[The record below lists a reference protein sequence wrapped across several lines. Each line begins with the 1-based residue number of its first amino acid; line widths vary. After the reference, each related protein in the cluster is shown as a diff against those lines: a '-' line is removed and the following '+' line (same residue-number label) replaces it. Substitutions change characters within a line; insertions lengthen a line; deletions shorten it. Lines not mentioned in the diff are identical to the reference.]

1 MPGYIYRSINY
12 IFNLCIFWAIHF
24 PILICIY
31 VYRYTHILPSRS
43 QRDEN
48 LCTKCKGK
56 GELKTRS
63 PHAWMWSIVPEE
75 RTIPITHN
83 ILHTCSCPVTYS
95 PDRYSS
101 CLSNAW
107 IQNPSCL
114 APQLLTIPIM
124 QGMYLHWASPTAY
137 LRYIYFFSQSLLIS
151 YIIHQ

>member
-31 VYRYTHILPSRS
+31 VYRYIHILPSRS

-63 PHAWMWSIVPEE
+63 PHAWIWSIVPEE

-83 ILHTCSCPVTYS
+83 ILHTCSCPVSGYLLPLSIFLMSQQCMNPKSLLSCPSTFNYS
-95 PDRYSS
+95 HHARYVLALGLSY
-101 CLSNAW
+101 CLS
-107 IQNPSCL
+107 
-114 APQLLTIPIM
+114 
-124 QGMYLHWASPTAY
+124 
-137 LRYIYFFSQSLLIS
+137 
-151 YIIHQ
+151 